1 MVWFKYFIFCQFKNL
16 VEVENLNNYQ
26 KDNSTSP
33 WTENSILKTLFSM
46 STIYISSVKSTN
58 SSWLISLQVEDH
70 DTPPEEL
77 HYLVISKPNN
87 GYLTLGER
95 PEPVTSFTQ
104 YDVNHRRLHFI
115 QQVKRRQSGGRN
127 FYTVTFWLMSSWS
140 SIKITIASL

>member
-1 MVWFKYFIFCQFKNL
+1 M
-16 VEVENLNNYQ
+16 
-26 KDNSTSP
+26 
-33 WTENSILKTLFSM
+33 FSM
-46 STIYISSVKSTN
+46 STISISTVKSTN
-58 SSWLISLQVEDH
+58 ALWVISLQVEDH

-115 QQVKRRQSGGRN
+115 QQVNRRPQRCKELLYCHFFERCHHCPLLKQQLLLYNNPFCCIRVNPQTASS
-127 FYTVTFWLMSSWS
+127 TSTSLMVTTGLSTDSSAWRW
-140 SIKITIASL
+140 